1 MVEKTIEITGI
12 STNSI
17 EEAVALAV
25 SRASVTVEAI
35 RQVQIVDIRAS
46 VADGAVSE
54 WRVAVK
60 ISFALQDRLHE

>member
-1 MVEKTIEITGI
+1 MVEKTIEITGV
-12 STNSI
+12 SADSI

-25 SRASVTVEAI
+25 SRASVTIEAI
-35 RQVQIVDIRAS
+35 RQVHVVDIRADVEDGV
-46 VADGAVSE
+46 VAQ